1 MFEPR
6 LALYTFGQFVAPYE
20 SQQIK
25 GFRDAEPHVL
35 EKIENASGFLG
46 RSGYD
51 DEVDPPVW
59 GEQVFPKYWQD
70 NGDGWAPS
78 TLSLWDSLEA
88 ALAACYHGLHGQ
100 ALKRGREW
108 NVKPDGWPNY
118 VAWWVA
124 GDHRPDWSE
133 AVSRLEHL
141 GDHGPSPTAFTF
153 KTMFGPDGQAARIDT
168 AEVKRLA
175 AENAAAAKE

>member
-1 MFEPR
+1 MSEPR

-20 SQQIK
+20 SDQIK
-25 GFRDAEPHVL
+25 GFRDAEPHVF
-35 EKIENASGFLG
+35 ETIENASGFLG

-51 DEVDPPVW
+51 DDVDPPVW
-59 GEQVFPKYWQD
+59 GEQVFPIYWQD

-78 TLSLWDSLEA
+78 TLSLWESIEA
-88 ALAACYHGLHGQ
+88 ALAACYHGLHAK
-100 ALKRGREW
+100 ALKHGRDW

-118 VAWWVA
+118 VAWWGA
-124 GDHRPDWSE
+124 SDHLPDWSE

-141 GDHGPSPTAFTF
+141 GDHGPSATAFTF
-153 KTMFGPDGQAARIDT
+153 KTAFGPDGQAVGIDT